1 MTADE
6 SVSDCYM
13 HSREFTHGRNR
24 FHVRINDDRMT
35 YTVIV
40 SREDRVITRR
50 TNLGPE
56 VANCS
61 PAALA
66 NHVFGRE

>member
-1 MTADE
+1 MTTDG
-6 SVSDCYM
+6 SVSDCYT
-13 HSREFTHGRNR
+13 HSREFTHGGSR

-50 TNLGPE
+50 TDLGPA
-56 VANCS
+56 VANCT

-66 NHVFGRE
+66 SHVFGRE